1 MAFFGSLMRE
11 FLDDPFFNPRSS
23 HSALHQVTR
32 MMDAMTLLEPFAFT
46 KMTTTRWQPHAP
58 PPQPQRRTAATQHP
72 QPAHRPRARLH
83 RNKSPATGHTS
94 NTSTQKSE
102 APSGFNRMPADQWVA
117 SLRRRDPDLQPALPA
132 ITPQT
137 RRSRKSHSMDRT
149 PCLTKR
155 SHPGAAVS
163 VKTQGPV
170 RRSNEGPP
178 SLPSAT
184 PSQDSDSHETPPK
197 VFQAAQYEQHLVETL
212 EKDIIHRNP
221 NVQWNRVAGLSEA
234 KAILQEAMV
243 LPMLMPDFF
252 CGIRRPWKGILMVGP
267 PGTGKTMLAKAV
279 ATECGSTF
287 FNISSATLTSK
298 YRGDSEKLVRLLFE
312 MAHFYAPS
320 TIFID
325 EIDSLCSQRGTDSEH
340 EASRR
345 FKAELLIQMDGLNSN
360 SSDNKVIMVLA
371 ATNHPW
377 NIDEAFRRRFE
388 KRIYVPLPNDETR
401 SALVKLCLEGVNVDP
416 SLDTNKVADSLK
428 GYTGSDISNV
438 CRDAALMAMRHKIC
452 GRSPEEIKK
461 IKKEDVDLPVTM
473 QDFDEALTRCK
484 KSVSAGDIAKYEV
497 WMEEFGSC

>member
-1 MAFFGSLMRE
+1 MIGRDRQNAFSRLRAVLQPEVVALCAAPGDAEDGR
-11 FLDDPFFNPRSS
+11 DDAAGAVRLHQDDDDALAVARAAPAATAPDSRQAAPAARSPPTRPP
-23 HSALHQVTR
+23 AQEQVTR
-32 MMDAMTLLEPFAFT
+32 
-46 KMTTTRWQPHAP
+46 H
-58 PPQPQRRTAATQHP
+58 
-72 QPAHRPRARLH
+72 
-83 RNKSPATGHTS
+83 S
-94 NTSTQKSE
+94 
-102 APSGFNRMPADQWVA
+102 
-117 SLRRRDPDLQPALPA
+117 
-132 ITPQT
+132 
-137 RRSRKSHSMDRT
+137 RSRKSHSMDRT

-163 VKTQGPV
+163 VKTQEPV

-178 SLPSAT
+178 SLPSAI

-312 MAHFYAPS
+312 MVHFYTPS
-320 TIFID
+320 TIFIN
-325 EIDSLCSQRGTDSEH
+325 ETDSLCSQRRTDSEH

-388 KRIYVPLPNDETR
+388 KRIYIPLPNDETR

-416 SLDTNKVADSLK
+416 PLDTNKVADSLK